1 MNRWCT
7 KWKCSVFHLKLE
19 RKNASFLKKVQKE
32 IKQLHFIFV
41 YLRNKDVA
49 EVSKNLL
56 PQFKNA
62 SE

>member
-1 MNRWCT
+1 MEVQCIPFESRTKKCT
-7 KWKCSVFHLKLE
+7 KMY
-19 RKNASFLKKVQKE
+19 FLKKVQKE
-32 IKQLHFIFV
+32 IKELHFIFV

-49 EVSKNLL
+49 EVSKNFL